1 MNSFA
6 ETHGF
11 FNADA
16 NSRYSGFIF
25 ISDPVDGMNDLL
37 IRQDVRDLPVQYLHM
52 AVDGPH

>member
-11 FNADA
+11 FNTGENA
-16 NSRYSGFIF
+16 RHSGFVF

-37 IRQDVRDLPVQYLHM
+37 IRQDVRDLPVQFLHM
-52 AVDGPH
+52 AVDDSH